1 MRTFLK
7 AMFSSNTTS
16 KVIVF
21 ITLLF
26 MIFMNGGV
34 LLVWAIT
41 NKTPDQLGIGVD
53 LVQQITLACT
63 SIVATYFAKSGF
75 ENCRSESSASGTNI
89 SSSVTQDMTEVKNT
103 LESVD
108 TIIKK

>member
-34 LLVWAIT
+34 LITWAIT
-41 NKTPDQLGIGVD
+41 NKTPDQLGIGVE
-53 LVQQITLACT
+53 LVQQVTLACT
-63 SIVATYFAKSGF
+63 SIIATYFAKSGF
-75 ENCRSESSASGTNI
+75 ENCRNNSSVSGTNI